1 MSVAAC
7 RGDSALVRREPVG
20 SPRRRQEHE
29 TLVAAR
35 TAAKDPAFIAER
47 KRCACIEGTRSKA
60 ERTNGLRRSR
70 YIGVAKTHLQQVLTA
85 AAINLG
91 RIADWIADNK
101 PAQNRN
107 SAFVRLM
114 AAPA

>member
-1 MSVAAC
+1 M
-7 RGDSALVRREPVG
+7 
-20 SPRRRQEHE
+20 HE

-47 KRCACIEGTRSKA
+47 KRRAGIEGTLSKA
-60 ERTNGLRRSR
+60 VRTNGLRRSR

-91 RIADWIADNK
+91 RIADWIAENK
-101 PAQNRN
+101 PAQTRK